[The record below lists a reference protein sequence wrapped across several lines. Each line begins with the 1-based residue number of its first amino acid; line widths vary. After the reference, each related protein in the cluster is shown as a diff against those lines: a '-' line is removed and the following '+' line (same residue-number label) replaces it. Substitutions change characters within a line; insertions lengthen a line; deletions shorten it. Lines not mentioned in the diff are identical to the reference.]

1 MGRRVSSDLDALEDW
16 AAPLL
21 ERLQPGERKK
31 LARDIARELRKRQAA
46 RIKRQKNPDGSP
58 FEPRKPQARAQS
70 GSIRRK
76 AMFTKIRQAKFLKG
90 RGQGDAATV
99 GFSGRVA
106 RIARAHQR
114 GLREKVDRSG
124 PWYDYPERELIGYS
138 DDDRAVIRDM
148 ILDRLGSEL

>member
-1 MGRRVSSDLDALEDW
+1 MSSDLDALEDW

-31 LARDIARELRKRQAA
+31 LARDIARELRKRQAS
-46 RIKRQKNPDGSP
+46 RIKQQKNPDGSP

-70 GSIRRK
+70 GSIRRNV
-76 AMFTKIRQAKFLKG
+76 MFTKIRQAKFLKG

-99 GFSGRVA
+99 GFAGRVA
-106 RIARAHQR
+106 RIARVHQY
-114 GLREKVDRSG
+114 GLRANVDRNG
-124 PWYDYPERELIGYS
+124 PKHNYPERELIGYS
-138 DDDRAVIRDM
+138 DEDRAVIRDM